1 MAERQQLRGGTTLA
15 VAMGIMNITT
25 YLYTI
30 LAARLLGPR
39 DYGAFA
45 ALMGLLLVI
54 TVASLALQATAARR
68 IVATPGNV
76 HQIEQ
81 LILKVGVQ
89 ASIGLGV
96 LCLVLS
102 PVINQVVRLDSLGT
116 AALVAFAA
124 APLTMMGAQAGILQG
139 ERRWIAL
146 AMIYIGAG
154 VPRLFIGTVLIVW
167 WPNEFAALLGVA
179 IAAYIPV
186 AVGWLALRRPRDS
199 GEHPAEH
206 SEEHRVGALWSE
218 TLHNSHA
225 LLAFFALSNVD
236 ILVARNVLDEHQA
249 GLYAGGLILV
259 KAVLFLP
266 QFVVVLAF
274 PSMGVA
280 ESRLRT
286 LLQSLVATGLIG
298 AIVAL
303 GVTVL
308 SGWAIIFV
316 GGKQYSAI
324 SDWLWVFA
332 LLGGVLSMLQIVV
345 YSVLARQA
353 RKSVYLLWI
362 GLLAVISLGS
372 TADTFDELLRTVLG
386 VDTTVLVVLVVISLL
401 KLRHPAPA
409 ASGSVGGGVPAAPRA
424 HGDVEGNG
432 QGGG

>member
-15 VAMGIMNITT
+15 VAMGVMNVTT

-54 TVASLALQATAARR
+54 MVASLALQATAARR

-154 VPRLFIGTVLIVW
+154 RAPARHRHGPDRVVADRVRRAARRGHRGVRPGGWWAGSPSGAPRDPG
-167 WPNEFAALLGVA
+167 G
-179 IAAYIPV
+179 
-186 AVGWLALRRPRDS
+186 ALR
-199 GEHPAEH
+199 
-206 SEEHRVGALWSE
+206 GAPGRRRCGARRSTTPTRCSRSSPSPTSTSWS
-218 TLHNSHA
+218 
-225 LLAFFALSNVD
+225 
-236 ILVARNVLDEHQA
+236 R
-249 GLYAGGLILV
+249 
-259 KAVLFLP
+259 
-266 QFVVVLAF
+266 
-274 PSMGVA
+274 
-280 ESRLRT
+280 
-286 LLQSLVATGLIG
+286 ATC
-298 AIVAL
+298 
-303 GVTVL
+303 
-308 SGWAIIFV
+308 
-316 GGKQYSAI
+316 
-324 SDWLWVFA
+324 
-332 LLGGVLSMLQIVV
+332 
-345 YSVLARQA
+345 
-353 RKSVYLLWI
+353 
-362 GLLAVISLGS
+362 S
-372 TADTFDELLRTVLG
+372 TSTRRACT
-386 VDTTVLVVLVVISLL
+386 
-401 KLRHPAPA
+401 PA
-409 ASGSVGGGVPAAPRA
+409 A
-424 HGDVEGNG
+424 
-432 QGGG
+432 